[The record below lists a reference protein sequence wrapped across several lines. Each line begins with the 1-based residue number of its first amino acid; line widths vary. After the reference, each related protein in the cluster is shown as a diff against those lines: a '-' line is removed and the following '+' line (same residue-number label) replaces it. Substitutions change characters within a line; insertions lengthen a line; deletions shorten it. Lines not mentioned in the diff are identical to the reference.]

1 MNKRK
6 IISIS
11 SAVAIALVAGITYLT
26 HQMNKRKII
35 SISSAVAIALVAGIT
50 YWGFAYYNEGVDRQG
65 PEPAVQSPSTT
76 EIQSIDRND
85 NPIVISIKNITVEP
99 IDSSHSNLQITFD
112 AYNPN
117 QGTIILES
125 IQYKVLVNNSE
136 VASGEIGE
144 RLEGFLESQ
153 GNVFPVIGSG
163 NVTLKDTDLL
173 ARNSENSD
181 LWNRLSTNQIDS
193 YQVNGTYSF
202 SQTSTLQASGGDR
215 PFTLNFP

>member
-1 MNKRK
+1 MTKRK
-6 IISIS
+6 TIYIS
-11 SAVAIALVAGITYLT
+11 SAVAIAV
-26 HQMNKRKII
+26 
-35 SISSAVAIALVAGIT
+35 VVGIT
-50 YWGFAYYNEGVDRQG
+50 YWGFAYYNEGVDRQDPG
-65 PEPAVQSPSTT
+65 PAVQSSASS
-76 EIQSIDRND
+76 EIQSEDRND

-99 IDSSHSNLQITFD
+99 TDSSHSNLQIAFD

-117 QGTIILES
+117 RGTIILES
-125 IQYKVLVNNSE
+125 IQYKVLINNSE

-153 GNVFPVIGSG
+153 DNVFPVIGSG

-181 LWNRLSTNQIDS
+181 LWNRLSMNQIDS

>member
-1 MNKRK
+1 MTKRK
-6 IISIS
+6 TIYISLV
-11 SAVAIALVAGITYLT
+11 VAIAVVAGI
-26 HQMNKRKII
+26 
-35 SISSAVAIALVAGIT
+35 S
-50 YWGFAYYNEGVDRQG
+50 YWGFAYYNEGVNRQ
-65 PEPAVQSPSTT
+65 EPGQAVQSPATT
-76 EIQSIDRND
+76 EIQSMGQND
-85 NPIVISIKNITVEP
+85 NPIIISIKNITVEP
-99 IDSSHSNLQITFD
+99 TDSSHSNLQIAFD
-112 AYNPN
+112 AHNPN
-117 QGTIILES
+117 RGTIILES

-153 GNVFPVIGSG
+153 DNVFPVIGSG

-181 LWNRLSTNQIDS
+181 IWNRLSMNQIDS

-215 PFTLNFP
+215 PFALNFP

>member
-1 MNKRK
+1 MTKRK
-6 IISIS
+6 TIYIS
-11 SAVAIALVAGITYLT
+11 SAVAIAV
-26 HQMNKRKII
+26 
-35 SISSAVAIALVAGIT
+35 VVGIT
-50 YWGFAYYNEGVDRQG
+50 YWGFAYYNEGADRQDPG
-65 PEPAVQSPSTT
+65 PAVQSSASS
-76 EIQSIDRND
+76 EIQSEDRND
-85 NPIVISIKNITVEP
+85 NPIVISVKNITVEP
-99 IDSSHSNLQITFD
+99 TDSTHSNLQIAFD

-117 QGTIILES
+117 RRTIILES
-125 IQYKVLVNNSE
+125 IQYKVLINNSE

-153 GNVFPVIGSG
+153 DNVFPVIGSG

-181 LWNRLSTNQIDS
+181 LWNRLSMNQIES

>member
-1 MNKRK
+1 MTKRK
-6 IISIS
+6 TIYIS
-11 SAVAIALVAGITYLT
+11 SAVAIAV
-26 HQMNKRKII
+26 
-35 SISSAVAIALVAGIT
+35 VVGIT
-50 YWGFAYYNEGVDRQG
+50 YWGFAYYNEGADRQDPG
-65 PEPAVQSPSTT
+65 PAVQSSASSET
-76 EIQSIDRND
+76 QSEDRND

-99 IDSSHSNLQITFD
+99 TDSSHSNLQIAFD
-112 AYNPN
+112 AHNPN
-117 QGTIILES
+117 RGTIILES

-153 GNVFPVIGSG
+153 DNVFPVIGSG

-181 LWNRLSTNQIDS
+181 IWNRLSMNQIDS
-193 YQVNGTYSF
+193 YEVNGTYSF

>member
-6 IISIS
+6 AIYISAAVVI
-11 SAVAIALVAGITYLT
+11 AVAAG
-26 HQMNKRKII
+26 M
-35 SISSAVAIALVAGIT
+35 T
-50 YWGFAYYNEGVDRQG
+50 YWGFFSDNARVEQQA
-65 PEPAVQSPSTT
+65 PEPST
-76 EIQSIDRND
+76 QSIATPETEPNNRDD
-85 NPIVISIKNITVEP
+85 NPIVLSIKDIMVEP
-99 IDSSHSNLQITFD
+99 IDNSQSSLQIVFD

-125 IQYKVLVNNSE
+125 IQYKILADNIE

-144 RLEGFLESQ
+144 RLEGFLASQ
-153 GNVFPVIGSG
+153 GHVFPVISSG

-173 ARNSENSD
+173 TRNRENSD
-181 LWNRLSTNQIDS
+181 LWDQLNENGIDS

-215 PFTLNFP
+215 PFSLMFP

>member
-6 IISIS
+6 IIYIS
-11 SAVAIALVAGITYLT
+11 SAVAIAVVAGV
-26 HQMNKRKII
+26 
-35 SISSAVAIALVAGIT
+35 S
-50 YWGFAYYNEGVDRQG
+50 YWGFASNNENVERQA
-65 PEPAVQSPSTT
+65 PTPTAQNPSNT
-76 EIQSIDRND
+76 EIQSTGQTD
-85 NPIVISIKNITVEP
+85 NPIVISIKNVTVEP

-112 AYNPN
+112 AHNPN
-117 QGTIILES
+117 RGTIILES

-136 VASGEIGE
+136 IASGEIGE

-153 GNVFPVIGSG
+153 DNVFPVIASG

-173 ARNSENSD
+173 ARNSENSGIWD
-181 LWNRLSTNQIDS
+181 RLSMNQIES

-215 PFTLNFP
+215 PFTLSFP